1 MTKESNTFC
10 IMPFIHMNLKPKGWV
25 SACWRNHDKL
35 GEYSNT
41 SLKEIWNNENYKAIR
56 KNLLNGIQHEGCKSC
71 WDMEKSNITSTR
83 QQCNKDYAKHIPE
96 VLEKVNDGALPMNV
110 KTIELRFGNVCD
122 LRCRHCSSIYSSTWA
137 VAVNKHDDVKRLF
150 DKYNLTE
157 NSTWR
162 GIAKLPIETFNQVVS
177 DVAPNLE
184 EVVIAGGEPLIQP
197 QHYESLERLI
207 PWAYNIKLEYNTNL
221 NNIVLQGLHV
231 SDLWVYF
238 KKVNCRVSI
247 DGDREIH
254 SYLRTGSDIN
264 AIEKNIKILKDELPA
279 EKLTLI
285 TTCTVSLYNISRLDR
300 IIEYY
305 VSLDCSFHCSLVQ
318 YPEALNIQYIPK
330 KMKDNITKRVY
341 NTIDGLGNINKGRL
355 AKIVKWSNYV
365 LDYMNNTNIN
375 NNVLLDSTK
384 EYIKVMDKLN
394 GTNFLEVYPE
404 FEEYWQ

>member
-1 MTKESNTFC
+1 
-10 IMPFIHMNLKPKGWV
+10 MPFIHMNLKPKGYV

-35 GEYSNT
+35 GHYGDKQ
-41 SLKEIWNNENYKAIR
+41 LKEIWNNDNYKAIR
-56 KNLLNGIQHEGCKSC
+56 NNLLNGVQHEGCKSC
-71 WDMEKSNITSTR
+71 WDMEEANVTSTR
-83 QQCNKDYAKHIPE
+83 QQCNKDYAKHVPK
-96 VLEKVNDGALPMNV
+96 VLEEVNNGVIPMNV

-137 VAVNKHDDVKRLF
+137 VAVNNNDNIKKLF
-150 DKYNLTE
+150 NKYDLTE
-157 NSTWR
+157 TSTWR
-162 GIAKLPIETFNQVVS
+162 GIAKLPAETLDQVI
-177 DVAPNLE
+177 DDIAPGLE
-184 EVVIAGGEPLIQP
+184 EIIIAGGEPLIQP
-197 QHYESLERLI
+197 QHYDALEKLLSY
-207 PWAYNIKLEYNTNL
+207 AHNITLEYNSNL
-221 NNIVLQGLHV
+221 NSIAQGNRNV
-231 SDLWVYF
+231 VDLWKHF

-264 AIEKNIKILKDELPA
+264 VIEKNIEQLKSELPS
-279 EKLTLI
+279 EKFTLI
-285 TTCTVSLYNISRLDR
+285 TTCTVSLYNISRFDK

-305 VSLDCSFHCSLVQ
+305 ESLDCPFHCSLVQ

-341 NTIDGLGNINKGRL
+341 NIINNMRNINGGRL

-375 NNVLLDSTK
+375 NNILSDSTK
-384 EYIKVMDKLN
+384 EYIETMDKLN
-394 GTNFLEVYPE
+394 GTKFLEVYPE